1 MWSHIFIYFIY
12 YFFFESRFFS
22 SQPEGKE
29 HTAWLSPILSV
40 PRPLPIHPAVEILP
54 GDPLLALSWLALFD
68 QWALLGRVLPLRMG
82 CPRRQLQRCSL
93 PCKWKCEKQNQTPS
107 TCFHFGKYYFVV
119 LGTELRAS
127 CMLNESCNPGLHHQL
142 PFPFYFAMESH

>member
-1 MWSHIFIYFIY
+1 MQQEKEAKTAILKKKLLRMWSHIFIYFIY

-68 QWALLGRVLPLRMG
+68 Q
-82 CPRRQLQRCSL
+82 
-93 PCKWKCEKQNQTPS
+93 
-107 TCFHFGKYYFVV
+107 
-119 LGTELRAS
+119 
-127 CMLNESCNPGLHHQL
+127 
-142 PFPFYFAMESH
+142 